1 MMGMLEAAQRP
12 WMWMIPLQRS
22 QFSTL
27 GLCHGSS
34 QNGHTELDCIQSH
47 TWKWQ
52 RSRWISLQGPSGRG
66 ILMVQQCPGRHREPQ
81 EPWPGCL
88 HLPRGLGQA
97 REALAA
103 LCGVGGLTVLI
114 ELLQL

>member
-1 MMGMLEAAQRP
+1 MDVDDPSAAQSIFHP
-12 WMWMIPLQRS
+12 W
-22 QFSTL
+22 TL
-27 GLCHGSS
+27 PWFKPE
-34 QNGHTELDCIQSH
+34 GHTELHCIQSH